1 MFARFQ
7 FHSTIIF
14 SKQIP
19 GLEMKIYSKL
29 DLNSYSLSLTYDDIS
44 LIPLEISQV
53 KTRNEII
60 TKSSF
65 IGEELAVPVI
75 SSPMDTVTGL
85 EMAKELTN
93 LGSIGILN
101 RFNSSLTEIISDK
114 KSLEGIKAVSIS
126 LTADDKLIGQLAEKN
141 LIICI
146 DTANANN
153 AFVLQKCEELKTKY
167 KVKVIVGNIAHGST
181 LKQLADAGADA
192 VRIGIGGGSVCT
204 TSVQTGIGIG
214 QVSSLL
220 DVYSAKVENKL
231 DIALIADGGI
241 KSPGD
246 VAKALACGADV
257 VMLGRM
263 LAGTKET
270 PGEVIKYNDQ
280 LWKKYRGSASFGV
293 KMKNEFIE
301 GEETLVPYKGAVKNV
316 INGISDGLR
325 SAMSYLNCNSLGDLQ
340 RINSFALL
348 STSSYLERLPRK

>member
-1 MFARFQ
+1 
-7 FHSTIIF
+7 
-14 SKQIP
+14 
-19 GLEMKIYSKL
+19 MKIYSKK
-29 DLNSYSLSLTYDDIS
+29 DLNNYSLSLTYDDIS

-53 KTRNEII
+53 KTRNEVN
-60 TKSSF
+60 TKSFF
-65 IGEELAVPVI
+65 IGEELTVPVI

-93 LGSIGILN
+93 LGCIGILN
-101 RFNSSLTEIISDK
+101 RFNSSLSDLITNK
-114 KSLEGIKAVSIS
+114 KNLEGIKAVSVS
-126 LTADDKLIGQLAEKN
+126 LTAEESLIENLAEKN
-141 LIICI
+141 MIICI

-153 AFVLQKCEELKTKY
+153 AYVLKKCEELKSKY
-167 KVKVIVGNIAHGST
+167 KVKVIVGNVAHGST
-181 LKQLADAGADA
+181 LKQLVDAGADA

-220 DVYSAKVENKL
+220 NVYFTKLESKL

-325 SAMSYLNCNSLGDLQ
+325 SAMSYLNCDSLSDLQ
-340 RINSFALL
+340 NINSFAVL